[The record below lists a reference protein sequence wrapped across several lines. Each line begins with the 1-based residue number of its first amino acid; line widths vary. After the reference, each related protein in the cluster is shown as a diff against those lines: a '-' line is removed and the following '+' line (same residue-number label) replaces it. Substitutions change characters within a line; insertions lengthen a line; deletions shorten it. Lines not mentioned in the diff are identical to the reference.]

1 MAKIHSFK
9 SVVGNLAL
17 TPLYEI
23 ASVITEATRSGE
35 YVNIDNEI
43 NTLKEK
49 YSSAKNYFKSN
60 NL

>member
-9 SVVGNLAL
+9 GVVGNLAL

-23 ASVITEATRSGE
+23 ASVITETTRSGE
-35 YVNIDNEI
+35 YVNIDKEI